1 MSARLGDHW
10 RKLLSNTHDS
20 MSLQLD
26 WNKYGQTSFKF
37 VCLTVGPQWAD
48 TNKRFEAEQ
57 HIIKNNIIRV
67 YNMDPEL
74 RKINTNTRK
83 KPVKKD
89 NILFESVAAA
99 ARITG
104 ESETQ
109 IHRQAR
115 NPNNSMWCFVYPAEM
130 LGNFP
135 NMEKARAVIVHGV
148 YYKSIRAASQA
159 TNIDRRTL
167 TRHLNSNNKTYC
179 HYVDLK
185 ESI

>member
-1 MSARLGDHW
+1 MHLDL
-10 RKLLSNTHDS
+10 RKVN
-20 MSLQLD
+20 
-26 WNKYGQTSFKF
+26 
-37 VCLTVGPQWAD
+37 
-48 TNKRFEAEQ
+48 TNK
-57 HIIKNNIIRV
+57 
-67 YNMDPEL
+67 L
-74 RKINTNTRK
+74 K
-83 KPVKKD
+83 KPVKKG
-89 NILFESVAAA
+89 NIIFESVAEA

-104 ESETQ
+104 ESATQ
-109 IHRQAR
+109 IRRQAR
-115 NPNNSMWCFVYPAEM
+115 NENNSMWCFVDPSEM
-130 LGNFP
+130 QGDFP